1 MRVRR
6 GLKEDDILTSVF
18 HEMVHIKQD
27 LRKEHKLFD
36 CTDIPILTDPWEQ
49 EAYELQETM
58 LVAYRKEEKVAAVKK
73 SKKK

>member
-1 MRVRR
+1 MKTREYIMRVRR

-49 EAYELQETM
+49 GSIRTTRDNASCL
-58 LVAYRKEEKVAAVKK
+58 
-73 SKKK
+73 